1 MCGRYFFQLQQQ
13 ALPLIQ
19 NHEQIQLFDF
29 CQGEIFPTQNT
40 LVITKNKNR
49 IEGCVMKWGMKGYHG
64 NVLINARSEGITE
77 RKTFRPLLNKRCLV
91 IANGFY
97 EWQKNSTHKDK
108 IYIQKRDQ
116 SYLLMAAIF
125 NDQGEYV
132 ILTGA
137 AQNDMAS
144 IHHRTPI
151 IMSKGQG
158 LAYLNQECFVAVDNE
173 NLLFQKV

>member
-1 MCGRYFFQLQQQ
+1 MCGRYFFQLQTQV
-13 ALPLIQ
+13 LPLIR
-19 NHEQIQLFDF
+19 NHEQIELFDF
-29 CQGEIFPTQNT
+29 SQGEIFPTQNT
-40 LVITKNKNR
+40 LTIIKNNDR
-49 IEGCVMKWGMKGYHG
+49 MEGSVMKWGMKGYHG

-97 EWQKNSTHKDK
+97 EWHKSGAHKDK
-108 IYIQKRDQ
+108 IYIQKRDHP
-116 SYLLMAAIF
+116 YLLMAGIY

-132 ILTGA
+132 IVTGE
-137 AQNDMAS
+137 AQNEMAL

-151 IMSKGQG
+151 IMSEEQG
-158 LAYLNQECFVAVDNE
+158 LAYLNQECLFEVDNE